1 MNKKIYLFTIV
12 LLAVLVSRCDDVYDH
27 VAAPPQA
34 NEQEAEQSIDGF
46 TFALGTPFSS
56 PIVLTNEILDEGT
69 LYDAIRA
76 TATPELAEGAI
87 ITFKL
92 EVSDTDE
99 FLNAVELP
107 STSENNTATITA
119 TDLDLA
125 VKDLYGKAPEARD
138 IYLRATY
145 YIVDGTTSSM
155 MPTPP
160 SWVPS
165 T

>member
-138 IYLRATY
+138 IYYGQPLYRGWY
-145 YIVDGTTSSM
+145 YLIDV
-155 MPTPP
+155 PTPA
-160 SWVPS
+160 VLGPS